1 MKVLMFGWEFPPIR
15 TGGLGTACHDLCK
28 GLSNQACKITFVMPS
43 APNSSPDF
51 VRLVGIPHLEMK
63 PVSSLLSPY
72 QTINSYNRAWNSSSE
87 KSLYGEHLLEE
98 VKRFTAGAANLAKSI
113 PHDII
118 HCHDWMT
125 YGAGIA
131 ATKASGKPLVT
142 HVHAIEQDRTAGHPN
157 PEIEHFEK
165 QGLDAASA
173 IIANSIWTRNNIL
186 RSYNVNPNNV
196 HVVHWGIAKNN
207 PAYHTNYKSPL
218 TKTQKMVVY
227 AGRMTVQKGPDY
239 FVAAAKLVAEKYK
252 NASFLMVGGGDML
265 ASCIQ
270 NVASLGLQD
279 RFLFTG
285 AVPQEQV
292 YKAFQTADLFVM
304 PSVSEPFG
312 LVALEA
318 LKNGAPVLLSKQSGV
333 AEVVTHCLTADFWD
347 VKDIASKILGVLN
360 HKPLWESL
368 KQNGT
373 KEVEKFNLDDPARK
387 VMDVYD
393 RLLREKTYI
402 PEEVKSQKQL
412 AGSRM
417 FHVQSTKKE
426 LFR

>member
-1 MKVLMFGWEFPPIR
+1 
-15 TGGLGTACHDLCK
+15 
-28 GLSNQACKITFVMPS
+28 
-43 APNSSPDF
+43 
-51 VRLVGIPHLEMK
+51 
-63 PVSSLLSPY
+63 
-72 QTINSYNRAWNSSSE
+72 
-87 KSLYGEHLLEE
+87 
-98 VKRFTAGAANLAKSI
+98 
-113 PHDII
+113 
-118 HCHDWMT
+118 
-125 YGAGIA
+125 
-131 ATKASGKPLVT
+131 
-142 HVHAIEQDRTAGHPN
+142 
-157 PEIEHFEK
+157 
-165 QGLDAASA
+165 
-173 IIANSIWTRNNIL
+173 
-186 RSYNVNPNNV
+186 
-196 HVVHWGIAKNN
+196 
-207 PAYHTNYKSPL
+207 
-218 TKTQKMVVY
+218 
-227 AGRMTVQKGPDY
+227 
-239 FVAAAKLVAEKYK
+239 
-252 NASFLMVGGGDML
+252 ML